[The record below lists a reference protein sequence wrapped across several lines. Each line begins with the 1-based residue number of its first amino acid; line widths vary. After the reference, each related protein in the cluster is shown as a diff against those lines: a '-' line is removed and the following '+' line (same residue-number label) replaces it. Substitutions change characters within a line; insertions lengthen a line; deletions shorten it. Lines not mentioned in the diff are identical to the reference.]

1 MGTRSTVALENAR
14 GRYPRRGRTAETAMR
29 NALPLAIGV
38 ACAVPHFPA
47 KAEPVVQGLAAAT
60 GVVVLAE
67 VLWPSSEPDRRD
79 FLAFDVGR
87 FDAIKNEQRATEFE
101 LEYDVGAPVLWKIAP
116 IAGVGATTDKSWW
129 GYGGIRLDS
138 YWGAR
143 LIIAPSFAL
152 AGYSRGNGKNLGTP
166 AVLGR
171 FGIDIEYLVDRDIRI
186 GVGLH
191 HMSNGKVLGQELNP
205 GTEVLGAIVSIVI
218 K

>member
-1 MGTRSTVALENAR
+1 VPAVDATEGQI
-14 GRYPRRGRTAETAMR
+14 AETAMR
-29 NALPLAIGV
+29 NPLPLAIGV

-47 KAEPVVQGLAAAT
+47 KADPVVQALAAAT

-67 VLWPSSEPDRRD
+67 VLWPSPDADRQD
-79 FLAFDVGR
+79 FLAFDAGR
-87 FDAIKNEQRATEFE
+87 FDVSRNKQPATEFE
-101 LEYDVGAPVLWKIAP
+101 LEYDFGAPVLWKIAP

-143 LIIAPSFAL
+143 VIIAPSFAV
-152 AGYSRGNGKNLGTP
+152 AGYSRGNGKGLGTP

-171 FGIDIEYLVDRDIRI
+171 FGIDIEYVVDRDIRI
-186 GVGLH
+186 GAGFH
-191 HMSNGKVLGQELNP
+191 HMSNGKVLGQEQNP
-205 GTEVLGAIVSIVI
+205 GTEFLGAIVSIAI